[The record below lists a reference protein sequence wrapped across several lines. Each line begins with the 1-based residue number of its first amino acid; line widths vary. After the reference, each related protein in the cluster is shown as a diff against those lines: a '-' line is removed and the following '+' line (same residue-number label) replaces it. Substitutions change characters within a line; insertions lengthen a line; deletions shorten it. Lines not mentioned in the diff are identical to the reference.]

1 MLNSLANHG
10 YLPRDGSDISM
21 DVLVAGLKAGVNLG
35 ADATKLV
42 GATALKGSTTG
53 NASTFHLTDLYKHGC
68 KTHRPPCRRMKDLYT
83 NVASDRT

>member
-21 DVLVAGLKAGVNLG
+21 DMLVAGLKAGVNLG

-53 NASTFHLTDLYKHGC
+53 NASTFHLTDVNKHGR
-68 KTHRPPCRRMKDLYT
+68 KIHRPPCPYMVELYT
-83 NVASDRT
+83 NIPSDRA

>member
-1 MLNSLANHG
+1 MLNTLANHG

-53 NASTFHLTDLYKHGC
+53 NASTFHLTDLRKHGRA
-68 KTHRPPCRRMKDLYT
+68 HIPPH
-83 NVASDRT
+83 V